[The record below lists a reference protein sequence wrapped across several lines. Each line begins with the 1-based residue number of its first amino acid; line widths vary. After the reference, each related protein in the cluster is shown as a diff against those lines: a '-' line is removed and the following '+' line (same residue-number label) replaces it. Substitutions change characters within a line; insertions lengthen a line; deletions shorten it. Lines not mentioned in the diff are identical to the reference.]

1 MQIWPCPKIAT
12 LSNYQLYQ
20 KGINRTTKKYRPPS
34 FVKKNLYFLFP
45 QRVKLLHKS
54 QIPIVMNEIRMLK
67 KKADDM
73 NRAIPES
80 NYEKTKQ
87 KICNS

>member
-20 KGINRTTKKYRPPS
+20 KGIKRTTKKYRPPS

-54 QIPIVMNEIRMLK
+54 QIIPIVMNEIRMLK
-67 KKADDM
+67 KKS
-73 NRAIPES
+73 R
-80 NYEKTKQ
+80 
-87 KICNS
+87 